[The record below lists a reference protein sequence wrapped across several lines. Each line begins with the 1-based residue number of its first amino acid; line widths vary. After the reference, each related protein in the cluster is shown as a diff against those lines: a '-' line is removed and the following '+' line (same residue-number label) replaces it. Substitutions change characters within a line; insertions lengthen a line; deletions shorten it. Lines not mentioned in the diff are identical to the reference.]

1 MSFNYTL
8 KYRSYDQLLSEV
20 LVDFQNYN
28 LEAYIEPQQLIK
40 VAKRVNYDLGL
51 RIFMTKEAVLEVEKG
66 RVKLPDDFF
75 VLNFAL
81 ICDEMTVHQAMPQG
95 TWIEERP
102 LITPYKE
109 TPAVINPCTPPT
121 VNCQVCQQS
130 VCSCSPSTTC
140 QTACNID
147 GTCTGSYDPAAP
159 YGNYCNK
166 PRVYLNCKD
175 EPYELVQIVKSEVR
189 TYKRLAQIKII
200 NNPQTI
206 DCDCPNLYWDSPYQA
221 WIKDGW
227 IYTTFDCG
235 KLYIN
240 YQGML
245 EDNEGNLLVP
255 DHDMINEYY
264 EYALKQRILENLIM
278 NDEPQAAQKLQ
289 LIETR
294 YRAARNYAL
303 SIVNTPN
310 WSEMKQLWETNRKA
324 QYAKYYN
331 MFKSYPWNQWYPGN
345 LATMLPNLNR

>member
-1 MSFNYTL
+1 MSYNYTL
-8 KYRSYDQLLSEV
+8 KYRTFEQLLSEV

-28 LEAYIEPQQLIK
+28 LEAYIEPHQLIK

-81 ICDEMTVHQAMPQG
+81 ICDEVTVHQGMPQG
-95 TWIEERP
+95 TWIEEK
-102 LITPYKE
+102 PYIPIYRE
-109 TPAVINPCTPPT
+109 QPAVIDPCTPPV
-121 VNCQVCQQS
+121 VNCEVCQQS
-130 VCSCSPSTTC
+130 VCSCSTTC

-147 GTCTGSYDPAAP
+147 GECTGSFNPQAP
-159 YGNYCNK
+159 YGNYCYK
-166 PRVYLNCKD
+166 PRIYLNCKN
-175 EPYELVQIVKSEVR
+175 EPYELVQIVRSETR
-189 TYKRLAQIKII
+189 TYKRLIPIKII
-200 NNPQTI
+200 NNAQSI
-206 DCDCPNLYWDSPYQA
+206 DCDCPNLYWDTPNMA
-221 WIKDGW
+221 WIKDNYL
-227 IYTTFDCG
+227 YTTLDCA
-235 KLYIN
+235 KIYIN

-245 EDNEGNLLVP
+245 EDDEGNLMVP

-264 EYALKQRILENLIM
+264 EYAMKQRILENLIM

-289 LIETR
+289 LVETR

-310 WSEMKQLWETNRKA
+310 WAEMKQLWEMNRRA

-331 MFKSYPWNQWYPGN
+331 MFKSYPWNQWFPGN
-345 LATMLPNLNR
+345 LGVVSTNKGR